1 MVALNIRPGRIISE
15 VLDAISVSNRRT
27 KVLVFRV
34 YAEKVHHL
42 FNYGMNA
49 CNDQTLVENC
59 IEELFLHIEGR
70 PDLRL
75 DSGSID
81 GHLFKIFRR
90 LLIKHTATRKRGSM
104 SETCENLFSTARPMT
119 QRITN
124 LQREALFLKFRSGLS
139 YREVARVLDLT
150 SSQLLNQVS
159 KAVDVLLDKNKST
172 TRDS

>member
-1 MVALNIRPGRIISE
+1 MVELNIRPGRIISE

-27 KVLVFRV
+27 KVLVLRV

-59 IEELFLHIEGR
+59 IEELFLHIEDR

-81 GHLFKIFRR
+81 GNLFKIFRR
-90 LLIKHTATRKRGSM
+90 LLIKHTATAKKRSTSGI
-104 SETCENLFSTARPMT
+104 CENLFSTPRPMT

-139 YREVARVLDLT
+139 YREVASVLDLT

-159 KAVDVLLDKNKST
+159 KAVDILLDKNKST
-172 TRDS
+172 TSDS